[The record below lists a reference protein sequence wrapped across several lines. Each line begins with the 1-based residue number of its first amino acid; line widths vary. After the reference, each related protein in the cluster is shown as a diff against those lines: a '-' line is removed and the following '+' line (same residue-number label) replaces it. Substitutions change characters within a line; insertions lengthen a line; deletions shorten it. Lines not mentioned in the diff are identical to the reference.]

1 MVQTY
6 LSSAIDDHS
15 RYVIQ
20 SEFYDNQE
28 KGIVEDTLRKA
39 VLKAGK
45 FDACY
50 FDRGSQYIAKQLNL
64 SLSRLGI
71 TVRLAP
77 PASGQSKGKVEK
89 FHQVVDMYL
98 REAKAHQIRTL
109 EQLNQYWGIFLEE
122 YYHKKPHEGIREYY
136 ESLGSPVPAQGITP
150 MQEWGRDSRPL
161 TFLDTGVV
169 AEAFLHHET
178 RLVDKG
184 ACISF
189 QGRKYETKPSLIG
202 CKVEISYDPMAPEVI
217 RVSYPGIP
225 PFEAGPV
232 KIGEFCSKTPAL
244 PVSMQEQETEASR
257 FLSALEKKHAQS
269 RQQVADAISFGQYR
283 KDGGS
288 DV

>member
-89 FHQVVDMYL
+89 FHQVVG
-98 REAKAHQIRTL
+98 HV
-109 EQLNQYWGIFLEE
+109 
-122 YYHKKPHEGIREYY
+122 PEG
-136 ESLGSPVPAQGITP
+136 SKSASDP
-150 MQEWGRDSRPL
+150 
-161 TFLDTGVV
+161 DTGT
-169 AEAFLHHET
+169 AEPVLGDFPRRVLPQE
-178 RLVDKG
+178 
-184 ACISF
+184 
-189 QGRKYETKPSLIG
+189 
-202 CKVEISYDPMAPEVI
+202 AP
-217 RVSYPGIP
+217 
-225 PFEAGPV
+225 
-232 KIGEFCSKTPAL
+232 
-244 PVSMQEQETEASR
+244 
-257 FLSALEKKHAQS
+257 
-269 RQQVADAISFGQYR
+269 
-283 KDGGS
+283 
-288 DV
+288 

>member
-39 VLKAGK
+39 VLKTGK

-98 REAKAHQIRTL
+98 RSKSASDPDAGTAELVLGDLPRRVLPQEA
-109 EQLNQYWGIFLEE
+109 
-122 YYHKKPHEGIREYY
+122 P
-136 ESLGSPVPAQGITP
+136 
-150 MQEWGRDSRPL
+150 
-161 TFLDTGVV
+161 
-169 AEAFLHHET
+169 
-178 RLVDKG
+178 
-184 ACISF
+184 
-189 QGRKYETKPSLIG
+189 
-202 CKVEISYDPMAPEVI
+202 
-217 RVSYPGIP
+217 
-225 PFEAGPV
+225 
-232 KIGEFCSKTPAL
+232 
-244 PVSMQEQETEASR
+244 
-257 FLSALEKKHAQS
+257 
-269 RQQVADAISFGQYR
+269 
-283 KDGGS
+283 
-288 DV
+288 